1 MIPNSLGP
9 AIVGGI
15 GLLMG
20 ILAPVVWRED
30 KKAIFVYRVYCL
42 IVFILYVI
50 VWAVNSICNQ

>member
-1 MIPNSLGP
+1 MIPNSMGP

-20 ILAPVVWRED
+20 IIAPIVWRD
-30 KKAIFVYRVYCL
+30 KKTVLVYRAYCL

-50 VWAVNSICNQ
+50 VWAVNSICN